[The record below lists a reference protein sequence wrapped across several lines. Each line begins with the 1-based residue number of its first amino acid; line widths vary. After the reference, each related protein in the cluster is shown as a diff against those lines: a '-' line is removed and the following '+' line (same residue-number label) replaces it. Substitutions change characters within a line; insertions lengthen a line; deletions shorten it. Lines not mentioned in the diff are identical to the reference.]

1 MYGSLTFTLMYPIIN
16 HFTFNL
22 LYFRKSILSPQNQ
35 THTHSV
41 GLNHVATCQPP
52 LSSVLFIFHLSQ
64 VIVPVLILFFWI
76 WQAEK
81 LQTKTVPFPYTSK
94 DVFHQSM
101 RMPIGPE
108 SNPATTFG
116 PLTRPEVS
124 FSKQF
129 LGKHFILLFV
139 FIIMLYCS
147 LYLN

>member
-1 MYGSLTFTLMYPIIN
+1 MYCSLTFTLMYPIIN
-16 HFTFNL
+16 HFIFNL
-22 LYFRKSILSPQNQ
+22 LLVRINFTQQNQ
-35 THTHSV
+35 AHISSV

-52 LSSVLFIFHLSQ
+52 LSSVLLIFHLSQ
-64 VIVPVLILFFWI
+64 VIVQVLILFFWI

-129 LGKHFILLFV
+129 LLFLCLSSCCILAFI
-139 FIIMLYCS
+139 
-147 LYLN
+147 